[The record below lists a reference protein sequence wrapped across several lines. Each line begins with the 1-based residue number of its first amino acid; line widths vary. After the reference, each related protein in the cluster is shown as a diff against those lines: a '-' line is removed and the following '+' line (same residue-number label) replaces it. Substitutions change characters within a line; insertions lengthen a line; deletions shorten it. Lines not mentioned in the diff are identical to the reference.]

1 MNGTML
7 SMTHARWLLRGGALA
22 LAAASLG
29 AYAAEP
35 LKIGVQAPITGQYAN
50 EGQGIADAVKL
61 LVKQQNAKGG
71 LLGHMLE
78 VKVCDDQGQA
88 APAAI
93 CARQLVNDGVLAVIG
108 SYTSGAALAAEPLY
122 ARANVIQSSD
132 GTSDELTSKGF
143 KTFFRNAPPNSSEA
157 VFTAQFLKAKGLQ
170 RIAVVTDHSSFATG
184 LADSVAA
191 EIKKS
196 GGQVLDK
203 VFIDAGSQNYTPVLT
218 KLKSLNPQV
227 IYFSGYYNDGGL
239 IKAQMAQLGITAAFV
254 GGDANLNVAFA
265 KIAGKSATGATI
277 INVPAPADLP
287 YPAAKQF
294 LTEFQQ
300 AYGHEPPSIFT
311 LTNADGLRAIIA
323 TAERVKSVKPDVL
336 IPALHQLKDFQGLTG
351 EFSWDA
357 KGERIGSPFVA
368 FDITADGGYKIV
380 YPPASVKSAS

>member
-1 MNGTML
+1 MHFKPL
-7 SMTHARWLLRGGALA
+7 ARAGVLA
-22 LAAASLG
+22 LAAASLTG
-29 AYAAEP
+29 YAAEP
-35 LKIGVQAPITGQYAN
+35 LVVGVQAPITGQYAN
-50 EGQGIADAVKL
+50 EGQGISDAVKL

-71 LLGHMLE
+71 LLGHMLD
-78 VKVCDDQGQA
+78 VKICDDQGQA

-93 CARQLVNDGVLAVIG
+93 CARQLVNDGAFAIIG
-108 SYTSGAALAAEPLY
+108 SYTSGAALAAQPVY
-122 ARANVIQSSD
+122 ARANVIQTSD
-132 GTSDELTSKGF
+132 GTSDELTAKGF

-157 VFTAQFLKAKGLQ
+157 IFTAKYFRAKGYQ
-170 RIAVVTDHSSFATG
+170 KVAIVTDHSSFATG
-184 LADSVAA
+184 LADAVAS
-191 EIKKS
+191 EVKKS

-218 KLKSLNPQV
+218 KLKGLNPQV

-239 IKAQMAQLGITAAFV
+239 IKAQMTQLGINAPFV
-254 GGDANLNVAFA
+254 GGDANQNVAFA
-265 KIAGKSATGATI
+265 KIAGKAGTGATI

-323 TAERVKSVKPDVL
+323 TAERIKSVKPDAL

-368 FDITADGGYKIV
+368 FDITADGSYKIV
-380 YPPASVKSAS
+380 YPPAAVK

>member
-1 MNGTML
+1 MHFKPL
-7 SMTHARWLLRGGALA
+7 ARAGVLA
-22 LAAASLG
+22 LAAASLTG
-29 AYAAEP
+29 YAAEP
-35 LKIGVQAPITGQYAN
+35 LVVGVQAPITGQYAN
-50 EGQGIADAVKL
+50 EGQGISDAVKL

-71 LLGHMLE
+71 LLGHMLD
-78 VKVCDDQGQA
+78 VKICDDQGQA

-93 CARQLVNDGVLAVIG
+93 CARQLVNDGAFAVIG
-108 SYTSGAALAAEPLY
+108 SYTSGAALAAQPVY
-122 ARANVIQSSD
+122 ARANVIQTSD
-132 GTSDELTSKGF
+132 GTSDELTAKGF

-157 VFTAQFLKAKGLQ
+157 IFTARYFKAKGYQ
-170 RIAVVTDHSSFATG
+170 KVAIVTDHSSFATG
-184 LADSVAA
+184 LADAVAS
-191 EIKKS
+191 EVKKS

-218 KLKSLNPQV
+218 KLKGLNPQV

-239 IKAQMAQLGITAAFV
+239 IKAQMTQLGINAPFV
-254 GGDANLNVAFA
+254 GGDANQNVAFA
-265 KIAGKSATGATI
+265 KIAGKAGTSATI

-323 TAERVKSVKPDVL
+323 TAERIKSVKPDAL

-368 FDITADGGYKIV
+368 FDIAADGSYKIV
-380 YPPASVKSAS
+380 YPPAAVK

>member
-1 MNGTML
+1 MSAIRSI
-7 SMTHARWLLRGGALA
+7 SMHFKPLARAGVLA
-22 LAAASLG
+22 LAAASLTG
-29 AYAAEP
+29 YAAEP
-35 LKIGVQAPITGQYAN
+35 LVVGVQAPITGQYAN
-50 EGQGIADAVKL
+50 EGQGISDAVKL

-71 LLGHMLE
+71 LLGHMLD
-78 VKVCDDQGQA
+78 VKICDDQGQA

-93 CARQLVNDGVLAVIG
+93 CARQLVNDGAFAVIG
-108 SYTSGAALAAEPLY
+108 SYTSGAALAAQPVY
-122 ARANVIQSSD
+122 ARANVIQTSD
-132 GTSDELTSKGF
+132 GTSDELTAKGF

-157 VFTAQFLKAKGLQ
+157 IFTARYFKAKGYQ
-170 RIAVVTDHSSFATG
+170 KVAIVTDHSSFATG
-184 LADSVAA
+184 LADAVAS
-191 EIKKS
+191 EVKKS

-218 KLKSLNPQV
+218 KLKGLNPQV

-239 IKAQMAQLGITAAFV
+239 IKAQMTQLGINAPFV
-254 GGDANLNVAFA
+254 GGDANQNVAFA
-265 KIAGKSATGATI
+265 KIAGKAGTSATI

-323 TAERVKSVKPDVL
+323 TAERIKSVKPDAL

-368 FDITADGGYKIV
+368 FDIAADGSYKIV
-380 YPPASVKSAS
+380 YPPAAVK

>member
-1 MNGTML
+1 MNVKMS
-7 SMTHARWLLRGGALA
+7 SMIHFRPLLRCGVVA
-22 LAAASLG
+22 LAAASL
-29 AYAAEP
+29 AAFAAEP

-71 LLGHMLE
+71 LLGQMLE

-93 CARQLVNDGVLAVIG
+93 CGRQLINDGVFAVIG
-108 SYTSGAALAAEPLY
+108 SYTSGAALAAQPLY
-122 ARANVIQSSD
+122 ARANVVQSSD

-157 VFTAQFLKAKGLQ
+157 IFTAKFLKAKGYQ
-170 RIAVVTDHSSFATG
+170 RIAIVTDHSSFATG
-184 LADSVAA
+184 LADSVAS

-239 IKAQMAQLGITAAFV
+239 IKAQMAQLGIKAAFV
-254 GGDANLNVAFA
+254 GGDANQNVAFA
-265 KIAGKSATGATI
+265 KIAGTAAAGATI
-277 INVPAPADLP
+277 VNVPAPADLP

-323 TAERVKSVKPDVL
+323 TAERIKSVKPDVL
-336 IPALHQLKDFQGLTG
+336 IPALHELKDFQGLTG

-380 YPPASVKSAS
+380 YPPASVKGGS